1 MAYASNAM
9 KKNKN
14 EECNLVEDILC
25 DMVNLFKLKPI
36 VIDIHST
43 ATFLEKHFASVAALR
58 TGLASEGIF
67 KPETY
72 GLAKLNETLN
82 SSDTQQC
89 DIVRELVRTA
99 IETLEYL
106 GRVANKK
113 EVEAKDGDVTNKI
126 KKLLEKATHLHEMM
140 NSPQETQTPAGA
152 QQGNAIPNATAGGRA
167 SDQACDNAKLQAHIA
182 QRTLELDKENSEKM
196 AERARQDQKAL
207 TDILIE
213 MQYCN
218 INKIDFEEAI
228 KLLQRGLEELAKLKS
243 HWFKLAEF
251 FSEISSFINAQFGDQ
266 TGPLVD
272 LKKYKELVYDRAKNN
287 SEAKFQIK
295 KLKQSAKRLEGGSNC
310 ITVATAV
317 YLKISDRFVM
327 PNLSSL
333 DAMIALQSEKRKE
346 ARNALLPDCEKS
358 SKEIFAICEKE
369 FGSSPGKGNAPN
381 E

>member
-1 MAYASNAM
+1 MAFASNAM
-9 KKNKN
+9 KKSKN
-14 EECNLVEDILC
+14 EECNLAGKILY
-25 DMVNLFKLKPI
+25 DMTNLFKLKPI
-36 VIDIHST
+36 VMDIHST
-43 ATFLEKHFASVAALR
+43 TKLLEEHYSTVAALR
-58 TGLASEGIF
+58 AGSASQGIF

-72 GLAKLNETLN
+72 GLAKLKETLN

-89 DIVRELVRTA
+89 HIVRELVSTA

-106 GRVANKK
+106 GRVAKK
-113 EVEAKDGDVTNKI
+113 EVEAKVDDVTNKI
-126 KKLLEKATHLHEMM
+126 KNLLKKANHLRELM
-140 NSPQETQTPAGA
+140 NPPPAGA
-152 QQGNAIPNATAGGRA
+152 QDNAIPNAAAAAGGRA
-167 SDQACDNAKLQAHIA
+167 SDELSANAKLQAHMA
-182 QRTLELDKENSEKM
+182 QRTLELDKENREKM
-196 AERARQDQKAL
+196 AEQARQDQKAL

-213 MQYCN
+213 MQNCN
-218 INKIDFEEAI
+218 INKIDFDEAI

-333 DAMIALQSEKRKE
+333 DAMIALQPEKRKE

-358 SKEIFAICEKE
+358 SNEIFAICEKE
-369 FGSSPGKGNAPN
+369 FGSSPGKDNAPK
-381 E
+381 